1 MTKRLS
7 RVSPWQAGKTLAVVY
22 FGLGLIIAIPF
33 GLLMSIVPT
42 PPGQEKPGFLFF
54 IFMPILYGIA
64 GLIFVPLGCWLYNI
78 AARFTG
84 GVEVSVEPSPMPNT
98 SLERTRDR

>member
-22 FGLGLIIAIPF
+22 FGLGLLIAVPF

-42 PPGQEKPGFLFF
+42 PPGQEKPGLIFF
-54 IFMPILYGIA
+54 VLMPILYGIA

-84 GVEVSVEPSPMPNT
+84 GVEVSVETQP
-98 SLERTRDR
+98 DA